1 MLGQNSRILVF
12 ARDRWYNNA
21 HRHSSIRYVTPVE
34 RHLGFDRQ
42 ILEQRKAVY
51 EAAKQKHPER
61 WTGNTRNWSPI
72 ETVWLNP
79 ENDEASST

>member
-1 MLGQNSRILVF
+1 
-12 ARDRWYNNA
+12 
-21 HRHSSIRYVTPVE
+21 VE